1 VKKVHTYDLNVILDP
16 LLSETQVQTEK
27 DAIAAQVQR
36 YNGEVVVLEEPG
48 RQRLAYEIRKGR
60 EGYYL
65 FYTLKLNNE
74 APRAIEAAL
83 KVRDNVMRVL
93 FVKDKPEWKTLKA
106 RKPKAEAAPAAPAPT
121 A

>member
-1 VKKVHTYDLNVILDP
+1 VHTYDLNVILDP
-16 LLSETQVQTEK
+16 LLSEAQIHTEK
-27 DAIAAQVQR
+27 DAIASQVER
-36 YNGEVVVLEEPG
+36 NKGEIVALEEPG

-65 FYTLKLNNE
+65 FYTLKLAGD
-74 APRAIEAAL
+74 APKAIEAAL

-93 FVKDKPEWKTLKA
+93 IVRDRPEWKTLKA
-106 RKPKAEAAPAAPAPT
+106 RKPRTEAAPAAQAAPS

>member
-1 VKKVHTYDLNVILDP
+1 MHTYDLNVILDP

-27 DAIAAQVQR
+27 DAIAAQIQR
-36 YNGEVVVLEEPG
+36 YEGEIVTLEEPG

-65 FYTLKLNNE
+65 FYTLKLSNE

-106 RKPKAEAAPAAPAPT
+106 RKPKTEAAPAPQAAPNPA
-121 A
+121 

>member
-1 VKKVHTYDLNVILDP
+1 VHTYDLNVILDP
-16 LLSETQVQTEK
+16 LLSETQIHTEK
-27 DAIAAQVQR
+27 DAITAQVQR
-36 YNGEVVVLEEPG
+36 YNGEVVSLEEPG
-48 RQRLAYEIRKGR
+48 KQRLAYEIRKGR

-65 FYTLKLNNE
+65 YYTLKLSNE

-93 FVKDKPEWKTLKA
+93 FVKDKPEWKTLRA
-106 RKPKAEAAPAAPAPT
+106 RKPKAEAPAPAAPT

>member
-1 VKKVHTYDLNVILDP
+1 VHTYDLNVILDP
-16 LLSETQVQTEK
+16 LLSEAQIQTEK
-27 DAIAAQVQR
+27 DAITAQIQR
-36 YNGEVVVLEEPG
+36 YNGEVVTSEEPG

-65 FYTLKLNNE
+65 FYTLKLAGE
-74 APRAIEAAL
+74 APKAIEAAL

-93 FVKDKPEWKTLKA
+93 VVRDRPEWKTLKA
-106 RKPKAEAAPAAPAPT
+106 RKPRAEAAPAAQAAPS